1 MGTQTTKVVLGT
13 AAIVLTLGL
22 AGCGTDSATEA
33 TTSEQTTTSSSAE
46 TSSAPTSTPAQA
58 EQPATT
64 VGDYLD
70 ENGITQIMV
79 SRGDAT
85 APQLDLPTPP
95 GWMDVGP
102 NTPKDAYGAIVLE
115 SAAGGPNPP
124 VIVASMARLSGG
136 EVDPARILQLAPNA
150 VRNQPGYDGPETGSP
165 GTLSGFDAAQIA
177 GTLYKDGQ
185 SVFVA
190 RKTVV
195 IPGTDA
201 TYLLAIDAQGT
212 ADQQQALLE
221 AMSVIDAETTIQP

>member
-1 MGTQTTKVVLGT
+1 MGTQATKVVFGT
-13 AAIVLTLGL
+13 AAIALSLGL

-33 TTSEQTTTSSSAE
+33 TPSEQSSTSVE
-46 TSSAPTSTPAQA
+46 TSSAPTSTPEQAQ
-58 EQPATT
+58 QPATT

-136 EVDPARILQLAPNA
+136 EVDQARILELAPNA

>member
-1 MGTQTTKVVLGT
+1 MGTQTTKVVLGA
-13 AAIVLTLGL
+13 AAIVLNLGL
-22 AGCGTDSATEA
+22 AGCGTDSATET
-33 TTSEQTTTSSSAE
+33 TTSEQTSTSVE
-46 TSSAPTSTPAQA
+46 TSSATTSAPAQA
-58 EQPATT
+58 QQPATT
-64 VGDYLD
+64 VGDYLN
-70 ENGITQIMV
+70 ENGVTQIMV

-85 APQLDLPTPP
+85 APQLNLPTPP
-95 GWMDVGP
+95 GWMDVGA
-102 NTPKDAYGAIVLE
+102 NTPRDAYGAIVLE

-136 EVDPARILQLAPNA
+136 EVDQARILELAPNA

-177 GTLYKDGQ
+177 GNLYKDGQ

-212 ADQQQALLE
+212 ADQQQSLLE